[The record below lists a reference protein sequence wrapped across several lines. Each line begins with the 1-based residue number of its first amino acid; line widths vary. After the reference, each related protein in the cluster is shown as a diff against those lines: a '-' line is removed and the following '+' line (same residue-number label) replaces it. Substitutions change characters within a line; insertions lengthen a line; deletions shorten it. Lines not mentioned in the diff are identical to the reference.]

1 MLRQYGHIVTR
12 ALFSALILLGLLGLV
27 LWEYL
32 SKNLAF
38 FS

>member
-1 MLRQYGHIVTR
+1 MLRQNGHILSR

-27 LWEYL
+27 LWDYMVR
-32 SKNLAF
+32 NLAF